1 MIALDSN
8 VLLRYVIDDD
18 PIQSVRATLLI
29 DNEFSAVAPGFVSL
43 VVICEIIWAMT
54 QTYGLPRANV
64 VRTLTGLLDMAHLEI
79 EARDI
84 VRQAVLLPGDIADA
98 VIHLIGQQNGC
109 SHTLTFD
116 KKFARLDGV
125 ALLA

>member
-1 MIALDSN
+1 MNALDSN

-18 PIQSVRATLLI
+18 PIQSARAARLI
-29 DNEFSAVAPGFVSL
+29 DSELTVFAPGFVSL
-43 VVICEIIWAMT
+43 VVICETIWAMT

-64 VRTLTGLLDMAHLEI
+64 VRTLAGLLDMAHLEI

-84 VRQAVLLPGDIADA
+84 VRQALLLPGDIADA
-98 VIHLIGQQNGC
+98 IIHLIGQQNGC
-109 SHTLTFD
+109 TRTLTFD

-125 ALLA
+125 ELLA